1 MIKYRMSRFTI
12 ANFYDNG
19 YWLYNSLY
27 GIKGYAKENKYIS
40 QIEKLLDGE
49 LISSD
54 EIYDELKSFCVDEDV
69 DEVKL
74 ALAMYHYKDSIDKT
88 LRLIIVT
95 TNACNFRCRYCY
107 EDHSDCLTI
116 DDRFKCD
123 LLNALSDYKTKYGL
137 TNLIIEWYGGEPL
150 MIYDKLV
157 RYVTDINEWGKEN
170 DVICQHTATSNGYY
184 LTKERY
190 EELYKLGFVRF
201 QITVDGFKQTHNK
214 LRCSNDNDGD
224 NWSVIVQNLREIKD
238 ADGNAVILLRA
249 NYSFELLSYLEEYV
263 AFLCEN
269 FNSPKFQM
277 FFYPIKR
284 WGGEN
289 DSELDVLDDSLLLP
303 ASEIV
308 LKTMTKYK
316 LRSKFYIDRL
326 KLFSQIC
333 YAGDQRSFFINTN
346 GDIQKCSLIPDSAG
360 KFNVIGTI
368 SDGRFDINEAYN
380 FMFCTPGMNLMR
392 EKGCFD
398 CAYLPICYGLCCP
411 YAMVTKNE
419 IRCIKEKMNMEAL
432 IEYDYKTK

>member
-1 MIKYRMSRFTI
+1 MINYRMSSFTI
-12 ANFYDNG
+12 ANFYDKG

-27 GIKGYAKENKYIS
+27 NVKGYATDDKYIS

-49 LISSD
+49 LISND
-54 EIYDELKSFCVDEDV
+54 EIYEELKPFCVDEDV
-69 DEVKL
+69 NEIQV
-74 ALAMYHYKDSIDKT
+74 AIGMYHYKDSIDKT

-107 EDHSDCLTI
+107 EDHSSCLTI
-116 DDRFKCD
+116 DDKFERD
-123 LLNALSDYKTKYGL
+123 LLNAIYDYKTKYGL
-137 TNLIIEWYGGEPL
+137 TNLMIEWYGGEPL

-157 RYVTDINEWGKEN
+157 QFITNINEWGKEN

-190 EELYKLGFVRF
+190 EKLCELGFVRF

-214 LRCSNDNDGD
+214 LRRSNDNDGD
-224 NWSVIVQNLREIKD
+224 NWSVIMRNLREIKD
-238 ADGNAVILLRA
+238 AEGDAVIILRA
-249 NYSFELLSYLEEYV
+249 NYNFELLSYLEEYIS
-263 AFLCEN
+263 FLFEN
-269 FNSPKFQM
+269 FNTPKFQI

-289 DSELDVLDDSLLLP
+289 DSEIDVLDDSLLLP

-308 LKTMTKYK
+308 LKTMAKYK

-326 KLFSQIC
+326 DLFSQIC

-346 GDIQKCSLIPDSAG
+346 GDIQKCSLVSDSAG

-368 SDGRFDINEAYN
+368 SGGNQERNKVHE
-380 FMFCTPGMNLMR
+380 G
-392 EKGCFD
+392 
-398 CAYLPICYGLCCP
+398 
-411 YAMVTKNE
+411 KNE
-419 IRCIKEKMNMEAL
+419 YGGVDRV
-432 IEYDYKTK
+432 